1 MWNMTWSK
9 TDQDFSSPDKLPTNR
24 KNDSVICYWL
34 RHMQTCSP
42 DPITNSKNYEYWIS
56 RIHDEP
62 DFYWRKQNSKQT
74 NKTCK
79 TCLSWLK
86 KIVKIR
92 TLSCWIRQAR
102 YVQKEKSNQIQGTH
116 LEFWM
121 IFKITT
127 NLIEKILTWSIL
139 IITRMVFM

>member
-1 MWNMTWSK
+1 MTWSK

-42 DPITNSKNYEYWIS
+42 DPMTNSKNYECWIS

-86 KIVKIR
+86 KLWKLGLLVVGSGKQGTYKR
-92 TLSCWIRQAR
+92 R
-102 YVQKEKSNQIQGTH
+102 NQIKIQGTH

-121 IFKITT
+121 IFKIMT